1 MVVFLSYDLGAAMRV
16 SVALCVYSLAVLPIG
31 SPEANAS
38 GPVDVCIRAIQA
50 IETVEATVRNAVHE
64 SKVNKNALYTDSG
77 AVVLSDFSVRWEAIQ
92 RRCLIRGK
100 FFSASDGV
108 GSFTPFWMAYD
119 GQILRTYGPNRNRGQ
134 LIEAGSTL
142 AGYRHVALLLG
153 HGIVESPSRDV
164 AQLLASGAREL
175 DPISDSVRVV
185 EVPYVENEGS
195 ESRRNMLLRIQVD
208 LDHGGLPSRIQ
219 CLKADP
225 EVLQIEV
232 VITDFHEIEGGLWVP
247 VAGTLQL
254 FDLSIHVPPGH
265 TFDEVAQM
273 SLEERAKIGAH
284 YIPAPLSTPE
294 EIHVAT
300 DGLRVNQALKDEDL
314 TFRFPE
320 GARVFDDF
328 RKVTLVS
335 DASGLLRPLPQERK
349 PAPREAASYAPYLAL
364 VALNAVVVS
373 FFAWVFARRKQR

>member
-1 MVVFLSYDLGAAMRV
+1 VVVFLSYDLGAAMRV